1 MLAALLAGAACSP
14 GTPLPDEQSE
24 SVLNV
29 GVPDDVTTLD
39 TVFASGDRSL
49 EVIMN
54 CYEPLMTHAWTDARF
69 VPEELAGAALEAVAV
84 ADGRRHLDSPRAS
97 RRALSRGRGG
107 DGVDG
112 PKRLFERNFSV
123 PGSGGRFVLSAIGR
137 VAGLQ
142 SIEVTGEYELTV
154 RTEERNP
161 LFPRILV
168 LSNAT
173 PFDPALL
180 AKPGDDS
187 PWAETFLASNTA
199 GAGPYRLERW
209 TPGVEIELVRNESY
223 WRGPA
228 PLERVVMKIVPA
240 AADRMM
246 LLSSGALDVVERLS
260 AEEIEALSNVAGL
273 RILSVP
279 STSTVQLGMNNRMPP
294 FDDPRVR
301 RAIAYAL
308 PYEELLEHVYFGRAV
323 RAIGPVSSGLSRAR
337 SERRRRYAHGSREI
351 EASSS
356 SRRDSRTDLDVE
368 LAMDSGSPDDETL
381 AVFVR
386 AAARRGGR
394 SGTHPEAHS
403 RGLRRGCAP
412 ESVCRSF
419 STSRSGGSTTLPT
432 RFSWATPAK
441 ASSIMRATRAPSSI
455 ESWRAPAPPKAR
467 SAKGSSAEAERLIIE
482 DVPRPGSSSPTS
494 TWRCASSAWIRS
506 LQRPHGPVLLS
517 SEGLSAVTADV
528 DKKTKRGRRAERAG
542 MSAGHIGL
550 ALSKDVQAR
559 IKRGCGSRP
568 FRRGERA
575 SKTPLARRDAMSRAT
590 RTSVQGDFSSTR
602 SMVSCRM
609 IAWKISISAGE

>member
-1 MLAALLAGAACSP
+1 MIGPAPDEGPVKAPVRMLAALLAGAACSP
-14 GTPLPDEQSE
+14 GTPLPNERSG

-54 CYEPLMTHAWTDARF
+54 CYEPLMTHAWANARF
-69 VPEELAGAALEAVAV
+69 VPEELAGAALEAIAL
-84 ADGRRHLDSPRAS
+84 AD
-97 RRALSRGRGG
+97 
-107 DGVDG
+107 DGVTWTLRVRRG
-112 PKRLFERNFSV
+112 VRFPGGGEVTASTVRRLFERNFSV
-123 PGSGGRFVLSAIGR
+123 PGSGGRFVLSEIGR

-142 SIEVTGEYELTV
+142 SIEVTGEYELKV

-161 LFPRILV
+161 LFARILV

-180 AKPGDDS
+180 AKRGDDS
-187 PWAETFLASNTA
+187 PWAEAFLASNTA

-260 AEEIEALSNVAGL
+260 AEEIQALSSVAGL

-308 PYEELLEHVYFGRAV
+308 PYDQLLEHVYFGRAV
-323 RAIGPVSSGLSRAR
+323 RAVGPVPRGFPGRVRSEPPYDTDPAR
-337 SERRRRYAHGSREI
+337 SRDLLE
-351 EASSS
+351 EAGFANG
-356 SRRDSRTDLDVE
+356 LDVE

-386 AAARRGGR
+386 DALARVGVRARIRKLTPAVFAEKRARKRLPFFLDESFWWVHDPAYALLMGYTSEGFLNHAGYSSPLVDRLVAAARSADG
-394 SGTHPEAHS
+394 PE
-403 RGLRRGCAP
+403 RERLLG
-412 ESVCRSF
+412 
-419 STSRSGGSTTLPT
+419 
-432 RFSWATPAK
+432 
-441 ASSIMRATRAPSSI
+441 
-455 ESWRAPAPPKAR
+455 
-467 SAKGSSAEAERLIIE
+467 EAERRIIE
-482 DVPRPGSSSPTS
+482 DVP
-494 TWRCASSAWIRS
+494 SAWIVQPNFNLAMRD
-506 LQRPHGPVLLS
+506 RVHGYVHFNDHQVRFFFL
-517 SEGLSAVTADV
+517 
-528 DKKTKRGRRAERAG
+528 R
-542 MSAGHIGL
+542 
-550 ALSKDVQAR
+550 KD
-559 IKRGCGSRP
+559 
-568 FRRGERA
+568 
-575 SKTPLARRDAMSRAT
+575 
-590 RTSVQGDFSSTR
+590 
-602 SMVSCRM
+602 
-609 IAWKISISAGE
+609 